1 MIYTTNAIESLNSSM
16 RKILKTRR
24 AFPNDEAAT
33 KLMYLALQNIAKRW
47 TRPVKDWK
55 ESTQS
60 VCHHVRGPSAVT
72 LMLPVVTYTK
82 TLQIPK
88 GASLPSRGRIYLR

>member
-1 MIYTTNAIESLNSSM
+1 MVIYTTNAIESLNRSM

-55 ESTQS
+55 KEVDPILWTAGQ
-60 VCHHVRGPSAVT
+60 RG
-72 LMLPVVTYTK
+72 
-82 TLQIPK
+82 
-88 GASLPSRGRIYLR
+88 

>member
-1 MIYTTNAIESLNSSM
+1 MVIYTTNAIESLNRSM

-55 ESTQS
+55 KALNQFAIMYEDR
-60 VCHHVRGPSAVT
+60 VP
-72 LMLPVVTYTK
+72 LP
-82 TLQIPK
+82 
-88 GASLPSRGRIYLR
+88 